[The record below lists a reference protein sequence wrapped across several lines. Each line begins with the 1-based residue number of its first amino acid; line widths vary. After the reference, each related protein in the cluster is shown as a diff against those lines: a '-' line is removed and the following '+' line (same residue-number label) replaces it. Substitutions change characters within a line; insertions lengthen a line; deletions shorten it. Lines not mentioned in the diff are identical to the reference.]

1 MYHSD
6 TRLDFARAYQDELL
20 RNAEKWSAASQ
31 NPSSSA
37 GLALQWNH
45 FRFHLGEGLIAIGE
59 RIRCGAMH
67 PECAQGQA

>member
-6 TRLDFARAYQDELL
+6 TQLDFAHADQDELL
-20 RNAEKWSAASQ
+20 RSAERWSASSQ
-31 NPSSSA
+31 YPSPSA
-37 GLALQWNH
+37 GLASRWNH

-59 RIRCGAMH
+59 RVRYGAMH